1 MRDYFHLVEPDLII
15 QILPYDQ
22 SSYDLILYDLL
33 IIQIF
38 LYDLSLY
45 DLISN
50 DLFHYKIFCVFR
62 PLEYK
67 SGGDDEEFCLPSQ
80 EFLAR

>member
-1 MRDYFHLVEPDLII
+1 MREYFHLVEPDSIV

-33 IIQIF
+33 IIRIF
-38 LYDLSLY
+38 LYALSLY

-50 DLFHYKIFCVFR
+50 DPFHYKIFCVFR
-62 PLEYK
+62 PLKSK

-80 EFLAR
+80 EFLSC